1 MRGRSFVP
9 PTRPG
14 PSLTL
19 LMTRH
24 PEQRRLRRVSD
35 TPLEPRT
42 RDPSPSARLR
52 MTCHLHVTGGACAVR
67 QLGMTGLSAFHTRSQ
82 DDGNY
87 AELPHRKAPSRVP
100 LRAKSQE
107 PRAESS

>member
-52 MTCHLHVTGGACAVR
+52 MTNIIITSPAAPAPFDAR
-67 QLGMTGLSAFHTRSQ
+67 DDSSLSTC
-82 DDGNY
+82 
-87 AELPHRKAPSRVP
+87 AELPEEP
-100 LRAKSQE
+100 RAKSQKPGARSQE
-107 PRAESS
+107 PGARSIPALPL